1 MTDSHMMN
9 DTQRLR
15 EISRLQAELQAAEA
29 DAAEKLERLEDLCEE
44 LPAQQQKIHEKMEA
58 LRSQGKEK
66 SCQFRELMVQK
77 LNNSM
82 LIATL
87 KARGLMD

>member
-1 MTDSHMMN
+1 M
-9 DTQRLR
+9 RLTTPC
-15 EISRLQAELQAAEA
+15 ENGYRLDGDPQA
-29 DAAEKLERLEDLCEE
+29 AAEKLGRLEDLCEE
-44 LPAQQQKIHEKMEA
+44 LPAQQLAIHEKMEA

-87 KARGLMD
+87 QARGLMK

>member
-1 MTDSHMMN
+1 M
-9 DTQRLR
+9 RLTTPC
-15 EISRLQAELQAAEA
+15 ENGYRLDDDPQA
-29 DAAEKLERLEDLCEE
+29 AAEKLGRLEDLCEE
-44 LPAQQQKIHEKMEA
+44 LPAQQLAIHEKMEA

-87 KARGLMD
+87 QARGLMK

>member
-1 MTDSHMMN
+1 M
-9 DTQRLR
+9 RLT
-15 EISRLQAELQAAEA
+15 ECTENGYRLACTEA
-29 DAAEKLERLEDLCEE
+29 DAAEKLGRLEDLCEE

-87 KARGLMD
+87 KARSLMD

>member
-1 MTDSHMMN
+1 MRLTTRTVDGYELSVHSN
-9 DTQRLR
+9 DAVQ
-15 EISRLQAELQAAEA
+15 
-29 DAAEKLERLEDLCEE
+29 KLGRLEDLCEE
-44 LPAQQQKIHEKMEA
+44 LPKQQQQIHQRMDE
-58 LRSQGKEK
+58 LRNQGKEK

-87 KARGLMD
+87 QAHGLMD

>member
-1 MTDSHMMN
+1 M
-9 DTQRLR
+9 RLTTPC
-15 EISRLQAELQAAEA
+15 ENGYRLNGDPQ
-29 DAAEKLERLEDLCEE
+29 DVAEKLGRLEDLCEE
-44 LPAQQQKIHEKMEA
+44 LPAQQLAIHEKMEA

-87 KARGLMD
+87 QARGLMK